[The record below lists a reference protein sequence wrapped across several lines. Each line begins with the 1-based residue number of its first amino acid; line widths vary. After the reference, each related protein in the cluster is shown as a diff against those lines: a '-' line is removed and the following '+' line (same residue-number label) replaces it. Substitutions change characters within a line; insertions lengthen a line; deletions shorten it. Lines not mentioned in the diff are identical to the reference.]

1 MSLAATNEPIQQFGK
16 YRLLKKLA
24 QGGMAEIFLAI
35 QHGPHAFEKVV
46 VIKRMLPEL
55 CVSFDFV
62 QMFLDEARV
71 AARLDHPNIIR
82 IYDFGDFEGQ
92 YYLAMEYV
100 PGEDLA
106 SIVQQC
112 KRTRTKIPVELA
124 LDLMISAAE
133 GLHHA
138 HEMED
143 GQGNP
148 LGIVHRDVSPSNII
162 CGYQG
167 AVKVL
172 DFGVA
177 RAKNNISRTSPG
189 VRKGT
194 PQYLAPEQALGESVD
209 RRADIFALGLVMHE
223 LLTGNRLF
231 QRENE
236 HATITAIIGDDIV
249 PPSLWR
255 PELPADIDR
264 VVMKAM
270 SRSPAARYPTALEMA
285 ADMSAYLAGTDYL
298 RGTGQMDFLTTVFGE
313 ERKREKQRLAL
324 GASPEELASGP
335 NLAPLRDTASA
346 AGARPATGP
355 GRTPDRPGTGGSGPK
370 AAVAAMTPRRSNP
383 QLVAPSIAP
392 LVPPVSS
399 VPLPSSATPAPPPPV
414 SVPAPAG
421 KDVPSFQKLVDNGA
435 SARPRTPPGAKVTP
449 DPIPRPAVARPS
461 RPDLLAVELFSD
473 LELPRS
479 EPIGTPAPPVPDHSP
494 ARAPAPARTP
504 APLRGEPARPEPPRA
519 EPVRPEPPRPEP
531 VRPEPPRSAPVRSE
545 PPRTEPPPSA
555 PPGINPFAVEPAKSE
570 PPRAE
575 LPRPEPVRVEPA
587 RAEPPRA
594 EPPRPAPVQSPAP
607 SSVPLSMEAPP
618 APAKPRR
625 SPLPLVAAA
634 GVGVVVIGVAV
645 FAFGGGKGSGE
656 HPNPTPPPNPTQ
668 TQAQTPPTGTQTP
681 PDGKTN
687 PPPTGTTGTATNTTK
702 PPQPPQQ
709 PPPNEGLKVGGL
721 KLTNLPAGATA
732 TLDGDVV
739 SDPTKERYLPAG
751 THVLVVEAKGFLPF
765 KTDVEVA
772 VGSVKQVE
780 VALKPQPVVPKGT
793 VEINCQ
799 PWCQITVDKK
809 DSGKTSPAKLTL
821 TAGPHT
827 LLLANPPAGL
837 AKTIQVVVPE
847 NGVVTKVVQL
857 EE

>member
-1 MSLAATNEPIQQFGK
+1 MPATLPSAMSLAATTPNQQFGK

-55 CVSFDFV
+55 CESFDFV

-112 KRTRTKIPVELA
+112 KRTRIKVPVELVV
-124 LDLMISAAE
+124 DLMIGAAE

-143 GQGNP
+143 GQGNS

-167 AVKVL
+167 AVKIL

-177 RAKNNISRTSPG
+177 RAKNNMSRTSPG

-270 SRSPAARYPTALEMA
+270 SRDPGSRYPSALEMA
-285 ADMSAYLAGTDYL
+285 ADLSVYLAGLDYV
-298 RGTGQMDFLTTVFGE
+298 RGSRQMEFLTSLFGE

-324 GASPEELASGP
+324 GPGPEELASGP
-335 NLAPLRDTASA
+335 NLAPLRDTGASPLPA
-346 AGARPATGP
+346 DRPVSGAGRPASGP
-355 GRTPDRPGTGGSGPK
+355 GRPTSRPGAAGSSGVK
-370 AAVAAMTPRRSNP
+370 RAVAAGPARRASNP

-392 LVPPVSS
+392 LVPTPTS
-399 VPLPSSATPAPPPPV
+399 VPLPSPAT
-414 SVPAPAG
+414 
-421 KDVPSFQKLVDNGA
+421 
-435 SARPRTPPGAKVTP
+435 
-449 DPIPRPAVARPS
+449 
-461 RPDLLAVELFSD
+461 
-473 LELPRS
+473 
-479 EPIGTPAPPVPDHSP
+479 
-494 ARAPAPARTP
+494 
-504 APLRGEPARPEPPRA
+504 
-519 EPVRPEPPRPEP
+519 
-531 VRPEPPRSAPVRSE
+531 
-545 PPRTEPPPSA
+545 
-555 PPGINPFAVEPAKSE
+555 
-570 PPRAE
+570 
-575 LPRPEPVRVEPA
+575 
-587 RAEPPRA
+587 
-594 EPPRPAPVQSPAP
+594 
-607 SSVPLSMEAPP
+607 SS
-618 APAKPRR
+618 
-625 SPLPLVAAA
+625 
-634 GVGVVVIGVAV
+634 
-645 FAFGGGKGSGE
+645 SG
-656 HPNPTPPPNPTQ
+656 
-668 TQAQTPPTGTQTP
+668 
-681 PDGKTN
+681 
-687 PPPTGTTGTATNTTK
+687 
-702 PPQPPQQ
+702 
-709 PPPNEGLKVGGL
+709 
-721 KLTNLPAGATA
+721 
-732 TLDGDVV
+732 
-739 SDPTKERYLPAG
+739 R
-751 THVLVVEAKGFLPF
+751 
-765 KTDVEVA
+765 
-772 VGSVKQVE
+772 
-780 VALKPQPVVPKGT
+780 
-793 VEINCQ
+793 
-799 PWCQITVDKK
+799 
-809 DSGKTSPAKLTL
+809 
-821 TAGPHT
+821 
-827 LLLANPPAGL
+827 
-837 AKTIQVVVPE
+837 
-847 NGVVTKVVQL
+847 
-857 EE
+857 